1 MSTAWETSVIEVD
14 LDRLERGVQLVCE
27 RVGSGKYRVAGGA
40 TTHWVDLGASGAG
53 PKCDCGDYLW
63 RDRVCK
69 HILAAMLREGD
80 TTVISAIGPM
90 VARLRHDVASAQAG

>member
-1 MSTAWETSVIEVD
+1 MSKTWETPSIEVD

-27 RVGSGKYRVAGGA
+27 RVERGRYRVAGGA
-40 TTHWVDLGASGAG
+40 SVHWVDLGATGAG

-63 RDRVCK
+63 RDRMCK

-80 TTVISAIGPM
+80 SAVISAIGPM
-90 VARLRHDVASAQAG
+90 VARLRSDADIARPG

>member
-1 MSTAWETSVIEVD
+1 MTNDMVVPASLID

-27 RVGSGKYRVAGGA
+27 KVGTARYHVTGGA
-40 TTHWVDLGASGAG
+40 HAHWVDLGATGAG

-69 HILAAMLREGD
+69 HILAAMLHEGNA
-80 TTVISAIGPM
+80 TVISRIGPM
-90 VARLRHDVASAQAG
+90 VARLRERVAA